1 MFKSLNQ
8 FDAFVEEISSLEKE
22 AEIAFQAILEIAPGR
37 RFQALTW
44 NPAEAR
50 RILEGLLRD
59 AQAIREA
66 GHSLPLVL
74 FSSHG
79 RKEATDRLFA
89 ATLAKPL
96 QQLLGALDML
106 GELRARDALAISTV
120 LFISAAKPVP
130 EPPPVIWM
138 ATPGWLLL

>member
-50 RILEGLLRD
+50 RLLELALNASPGHREYLMDQVFVNLESGAND
-59 AQAIREA
+59 AHLNPATWARQW
-66 GHSLPLVL
+66 SL
-74 FSSHG
+74 
-79 RKEATDRLFA
+79 
-89 ATLAKPL
+89 
-96 QQLLGALDML
+96 
-106 GELRARDALAISTV
+106 
-120 LFISAAKPVP
+120 
-130 EPPPVIWM
+130 
-138 ATPGWLLL
+138 